1 MSKISDMYEQIKLQQ
16 YTLIKT
22 KLQEAVKAS
31 KERRELS
38 EEERKDYTF
47 TDDEVTILMK
57 LLEEQGL
64 ENGKDFENFVESDY
78 DAPDYSLFTM
88 KIDGEYIVISTDTW
102 GGHDIPTITD
112 IEDIREKLS
121 RGFKSHDLEEAM
133 QGIVNLSDVDL
144 EQIQI
149 GTQARENRVREKLK
163 ETIKDMMTGNEQS
176 KDNSLYRDNE
186 IYILLDMLKK
196 AGLEEGKDFCF
207 EEEPF
212 EYDETV
218 PELHIRIGDTILH
231 FSGMS
236 SITDIISIQELE
248 EEVNEDPEHYQAKL
262 LKLEPF
268 ELEKIGISRDSIQMP
283 EETIGDDYENDDND
297 YEYDDD
303 YDIEPDDYDVIYNI
317 LRNRIPDYNANA
329 MFRES
334 TNFCEIGQYSD
345 MPGEEQ
351 IAIILNSMDRETLK
365 EYFEQ
370 NPEDLAL
377 FEQMR
382 GKYADIEPLDE
393 EIQKTKDARQLFEES
408 LLRDDVVEYYLS
420 KTPSELE
427 TELGPEVAK
436 MVGFEQKN
444 SHHCYDLWEH
454 TLRTVEGIKAN
465 GLTPEQFKKLRIA
478 AFFHDV
484 GKPDVS
490 KFNEQTGQQVF
501 YGHAMHSVDVASPIL
516 ERLGYSE
523 QEIAQLGFFIGHHDD
538 FISYKSKLA
547 PFMKNHEFIR
557 GIDSATVAEKVIEN
571 KFDFEAMGY
580 DKDQVR
586 AICYTLAHDQK
597 PDFRVKN
604 QPIVIDVNMDEVQSR
619 MDSGKYD
626 ASYDASLED
635 YQMLLQLC
643 KADAGAQSEVAMQK
657 GKVVGSKAEKLEN
670 MENIET
676 SLPEAYRD
684 AVAKTGYTFE
694 QFIKDTKQVAFG
706 EKRPEIT
713 CKDGYSIS
721 VQASS
726 NHYCSPRKDGLT
738 EYNEYE
744 ANGITEAQIAQ
755 LEEWAENPNEKHP
768 IYGFVPK
775 EEIKQLLLE
784 HGGLDK
790 AIMKA
795 RVKERQEV
803 FKPKDTELERQIQ
816 ELSGGNEFLA
826 NILRYA
832 TRKVEVR
839 EQNAQAAQL
848 AQDYEQQIPK
858 EQQSLDDE

>member
-1 MSKISDMYEQIKLQQ
+1 MSQISDMYEQIKLQQ
-16 YTLIKT
+16 YTLMKM
-22 KLQEAVKAS
+22 KLQEAVKAR
-31 KERRELS
+31 KEKRDLS
-38 EEERKDYTF
+38 EEEKKDYTF

-57 LLEEQGL
+57 MLGEQGL
-64 ENGKDFENFVESDY
+64 EEGKDFVSFFQSDY
-78 DAPDYSLFTM
+78 DAPDISIFVM
-88 KIDGEYIVISTDTW
+88 KVDGEYIELTTHSW
-102 GGHDIPTITD
+102 GGADIPTITD
-112 IEDIREKLS
+112 IESIRGMIADIE
-121 RGFKSHDLEEAM
+121 DIELEEEM
-133 QGIVNLSDVDL
+133 SKIVNLTDIDL

-149 GTQARENRVREKLK
+149 GVQSKENRVKEKLK
-163 ETIKDMMTGNEQS
+163 ETIKDMMAGNEQS
-176 KDNSLYRDNE
+176 EANSLYRDNE

-196 AGLEEGKDFCF
+196 VGLEEGKDFSF

-212 EYDETV
+212 EYNETV
-218 PELHIRIGDTILH
+218 PELHIRIGDNVLH

-236 SITDIISIQELE
+236 AVTEIMTIEEIREYVDGDEQSFYSKFLGLKSID
-248 EEVNEDPEHYQAKL
+248 
-262 LKLEPF
+262 
-268 ELEKIGISRDSIQMP
+268 LEKLGIDVDIEVSEI
-283 EETIGDDYENDDND
+283 EED
-297 YEYDDD
+297 EYDDD
-303 YDIEPDDYDVIYNI
+303 DYEYEYNTEPADEDIIYNI
-317 LRNRIPDYNANA
+317 LRNRIVDYRANE
-329 MFRES
+329 MFNES
-334 TNFCEIGQYSD
+334 TNYCEIGQYED
-345 MPGEEQ
+345 MGGEEE
-351 IAIILNSMDRETLK
+351 IALTLNSMSRETLK
-365 EYFEQ
+365 KYFEE
-370 NPEDLAL
+370 NPEDLTL

-382 GKYADIEPLDE
+382 VKYPDIEPLDE
-393 EIQKTKDARQLFEES
+393 EIQKTKNTRQLFEES
-408 LLRDDVVEYYLS
+408 LLREDVVEYYLS
-420 KTPSELE
+420 KTPEELE
-427 TELGPEVAK
+427 IELGPEVAK

-454 TLRTVEGIKAN
+454 TLRTVEGIKAE

-478 AFFHDV
+478 AFFHDI

-516 ERLGYSE
+516 EKLGYSE
-523 QEIAQLGFFIGHHDD
+523 QEIAQLVFFIGHHDD

-547 PFMKNHEFIR
+547 PFMRNHEFIR
-557 GIDSATVAEKVIEN
+557 DIDSATVAEKVIEN

-586 AICYTLAHDQK
+586 AICYTIAHGQT

-604 QPIVIDVNMDEVQSR
+604 QPIVIDVNMDEVQER

-657 GKVVGSKAEKLEN
+657 GKVVGSKTEKLEN
-670 MENIET
+670 MGNIEA

-713 CKDGYSIS
+713 CKDGYSVS

-726 NHYCSPRKDGLT
+726 NHSSLPRKDGLT
-738 EYNEYE
+738 EYEEYE
-744 ANGITEAQIAQ
+744 AYGITEGQIAQ
-755 LEEWAENPNEKHP
+755 LADWAENPNVEHP
-768 IYGFVPK
+768 IYAYVPR

-803 FKPKDTELERQIQ
+803 FKPKDTQLERHIQ

-839 EQNAQAAQL
+839 DQNAQAAKL
-848 AQDYEQQIPK
+848 AQDYEQQLPAN
-858 EQQSLDDE
+858 QQSLDDE

>member
-22 KLQEAVKAS
+22 KLQEAVKAR

-38 EEERKDYTF
+38 REEKEDYTF
-47 TDDEVTILMK
+47 TDDEVTILIKM
-57 LLEEQGL
+57 LDEQGFT
-64 ENGKDFENFVESDY
+64 EGKDFINFVQSDY
-78 DAPDYSLFTM
+78 DAPDYSVFVI
-88 KIDGEYIVISTDTW
+88 KIDGDYIGLSTNTW
-102 GGHDIPTITD
+102 GGKDIPNITN
-112 IEDIREKLS
+112 IESIREMID
-121 RGFKSHDLEEAM
+121 GFEGVELEEDM
-133 QGIVNLSDVDL
+133 PKIVNLTNIDL
-144 EQIQI
+144 NQIQI
-149 GTQARENRVREKLK
+149 GTQSKENRVRKKLK
-163 ETIKDMMTGNEQS
+163 ETIKDMMVGNEQS

-196 AGLEEGKDFCF
+196 AELEEGKDFSF

-212 EYDETV
+212 EYNETV
-218 PELHIRIGDTILH
+218 PELHIRIGNNILH

-236 SITDIISIQELE
+236 SLTDIISVQELE
-248 EEVNEDPEHYQAKL
+248 EEVKEDSEHYQAKL
-262 LKLEPF
+262 LKLRPF
-268 ELEKIGISRDSIQMP
+268 ELEKIGISRDSIEMP
-283 EETIGDDYENDDND
+283 EESIGDDYENGDNYYDYDD
-297 YEYDDD
+297 EYDDD
-303 YDIEPDDYDVIYNI
+303 YDIEPSDYDVIYNI

-351 IAIILNSMDRETLK
+351 IVIILNSMDRETLK

-370 NPEDLAL
+370 NPEDVAL

-382 GKYADIEPLDE
+382 GKYADIEPLDK
-393 EIQKTKDARQLFEES
+393 EIQKIKDARQLFEES

-420 KTPSELE
+420 KTPTELQ
-427 TELGPEVAK
+427 TELGSEVAR

-454 TLRTVEGIKAN
+454 TLRTVEGIKSD

-478 AFFHDV
+478 AFFHDI

-516 ERLGYSE
+516 EKLGYSE

-557 GIDSATVAEKVIEN
+557 DIDSATVAEKVIEN
-571 KFDFEAMGY
+571 KFNFETMGY

-586 AICYTLAHDQK
+586 AICYTLAHGKK

-604 QPIVIDVNMDEVQSR
+604 KPIVIDVNMDEVQSR
-619 MDSGKYD
+619 MDSGEYD
-626 ASYDASLED
+626 TSYDASLED

-670 MENIET
+670 VGNIEA
-676 SLPEAYRD
+676 SLPEAYRI
-684 AVAKTGYTFE
+684 AT
-694 QFIKDTKQVAFG
+694 
-706 EKRPEIT
+706 EKSR
-713 CKDGYSIS
+713 S
-721 VQASS
+721 
-726 NHYCSPRKDGLT
+726 
-738 EYNEYE
+738 
-744 ANGITEAQIAQ
+744 
-755 LEEWAENPNEKHP
+755 
-768 IYGFVPK
+768 
-775 EEIKQLLLE
+775 
-784 HGGLDK
+784 
-790 AIMKA
+790 
-795 RVKERQEV
+795 
-803 FKPKDTELERQIQ
+803 
-816 ELSGGNEFLA
+816 EFLT
-826 NILRYA
+826 NIVRNATKKLELRE
-832 TRKVEVR
+832 K
-839 EQNAQAAQL
+839 NDKAAQL
-848 AQDYEQQIPK
+848 AQDYEQQLPTN
-858 EQQSLDDE
+858 QQSLDDE